1 MHQDNYKNIFNAY
14 TDAVVIHTVEGELL
28 EFNKEFV
35 ELTGLATFSIK
46 FYELFDFNEEQKQ
59 DITARICHQKNAV
72 VIYEASLT
80 TTTEVSVP
88 VEIKSKTVVFNSSS
102 AILTIIRDISNRK
115 ALEKQLLNTIVETE
129 EKERQRLAIDLH
141 DEIGPLLSSMKMY
154 MQLLKNA
161 TDSSKME
168 YINNQLLDLVK
179 EAITATREISNS
191 LSPHVLSNYGLI
203 PAMSNMMDNIRPFIP
218 VTFKTNCDS
227 IRFEDN
233 VETVYYRI
241 FKELCNNTLK
251 HSKAKNIDIA
261 LKFANGT
268 LYLHYS
274 DDGIGFELDEKLNS
288 KKDGIGLFNILSRV
302 QAINGEYQ
310 IATSKGNGFNF
321 ELKAKVKMK

>member
-1 MHQDNYKNIFNAY
+1 MHHDNYKNIFNAY
-14 TDAVVIHTVEGELL
+14 TDAVVVHTIAGEVL
-28 EFNKEFV
+28 EFNKEFI
-35 ELTGLATFSIK
+35 ELSGQSTAATNFYNTLDLDNEQRQSITNQIDTQNEAILV
-46 FYELFDFNEEQKQ
+46 YESALFNG
-59 DITARICHQKNAV
+59 
-72 VIYEASLT
+72 
-80 TTTEVSVP
+80 TETSIP
-88 VEIKSKTVVFNSSS
+88 VEIKSRAVTFNASPAVLTV
-102 AILTIIRDISNRK
+102 LRDISNRK
-115 ALEKQLLNTIVETE
+115 ELEKQLLNTIVETE

-154 MQLLKNA
+154 MQLLKSA
-161 TDSSKME
+161 TDSSKIE
-168 YINNQLLDLVK
+168 YINNQLLELVK
-179 EAITATREISNS
+179 EAITSTREISNS

-218 VTFKTNCDS
+218 VKFKTNCDTV
-227 IRFEDN
+227 RFEDN

-251 HSKAKNIDIA
+251 HSKAKNIDIS

-274 DDGIGFELDEKLNS
+274 DDGVGFELDEKLNS

-310 IATSKGNGFNF
+310 ITTSKGSGFKF
-321 ELKAKVKMK
+321 ELKTKTKTK